1 MSKEQ
6 LMELEE
12 KKRKLLVETYRMK
25 QENPHMSP
33 VGLEMEMYRAMMKE
47 IREITTRI
55 QIAVEA

>member
-33 VGLEMEMYRAMMKE
+33 VSHEMEMYRALMTE
-47 IREITTRI
+47 IREITSRI
-55 QIAVEA
+55 QLAAEA